1 MLPML
6 QRLARAQDGSISV
19 ETALVMSFIFV
30 PMLLGLWDVA
40 QIAFGQA
47 QVQEAL
53 QDAVTYVAAGNAGNA
68 SGITAAAQ
76 SAYGNSISVSTSTVC
91 YCVPTGTTNP
101 TAPSTATC
109 GSGCSSGNDPEQF
122 MSITVSKTVSIP
134 FTVPYLGNS
143 VTVKSVGKVRT
154 G

>member
-1 MLPML
+1 MMH
-6 QRLARAQDGSISV
+6 RFTRAKDGSVSV
-19 ETALVMSFIFV
+19 ELALVASFLFV
-30 PMLLGLWDVA
+30 PLLLGVWDVA

-53 QDAVTYVAAGNAGNA
+53 QDAVTYVAAGNTGT

-76 SAYGNSISVSTSTVC
+76 AAYGSSISVSTSTVC
-91 YCVPTGTTNP
+91 YCVQTSTTNP

-109 GSGCSSGNDPEQF
+109 GGSCSSGNDLEQF

-134 FTVPYLGNS
+134 FTVPYLGSS
-143 VTVKSVGKVRT
+143 VTVSSVGKVRT

>member
-1 MLPML
+1 MPVL
-6 QRLARAQDGSISV
+6 RRFSRSEDGSISV
-19 ETALVMSFIFV
+19 EFALLLSFIFV
-30 PMLLGLWDVA
+30 PMLLGIWDVA
-40 QIAFGQA
+40 QIGFGQA

-53 QDAVTYVAAGNAGNA
+53 QDAVTYVAAGNTGS
-68 SGITAAAQ
+68 SGVTSAAH

-91 YCVPTGTTNP
+91 YCVKTGTTTP
-101 TAPSTATC
+101 TAPTSATC
-109 GSGCSSGNDPEQF
+109 GGSCTAGNDYEQF

-143 VTVKSVGKVRT
+143 VTVSSTGKVRT

>member
-1 MLPML
+1 ML
-6 QRLARAQDGSISV
+6 QRFAKAEEGNISV
-19 ETALVMSFIFV
+19 ETALVMSFLFV
-30 PMLLGLWDVA
+30 PMLLGIWDVA

-53 QDAVTYVAAGNAGNA
+53 QDVVTYVAAGNTGA
-68 SGITAAAQ
+68 SGITSAAQ
-76 SAYGNSISVSTSTVC
+76 AAYGNSISVSTSTVC
-91 YCVPTGTTNP
+91 YCVQTSTTNP

-109 GSGCSSGNDPEQF
+109 GGSCSGGNDLEQF
-122 MSITVSKTVSIP
+122 MSITVSKNVSIP

-143 VTVKSVGKVRT
+143 VTVTSVGKVRT